1 MDLIPLLNYNMKCDK
16 FLQAVKGN
24 HHDLKYSLADL
35 QCLARCDVCFFS
47 TGGGV
52 RRIGQTNA
60 SPAIAK
66 ILLTSKLQI
75 FQQSS
80 GSFSAVWLLRLI
92 GSVEDLH
99 ELFFS
104 AFRPDGHGSDGAI
117 YWVLVGLR
125 RQWQVGECILG
136 RHDLPVCPLMVA
148 HSLDEFWPL
157 SCCAKGIRSNWSK
170 TCSISGQVCRIEQHH
185 KGRALPQRS
194 CDCKPFAAFVHWQHS
209 RICYEGQP

>member
-1 MDLIPLLNYNMKCDK
+1 LPCLRLNTFKGSGEISGKHLAEHLGTFPSMDLIPLLDYNMKCDK

-24 HHDLKYSLADL
+24 HHDLKCSLADL
-35 QCLARCDVCFFS
+35 QCLARCDGCFFS
-47 TGGGV
+47 TGGGG
-52 RRIGQTNA
+52 RCIGQTIA

-75 FQQSS
+75 FKQSS

-125 RQWQVGECILG
+125 RQWQVASVSWVGMICLY
-136 RHDLPVCPLMVA
+136 A
-148 HSLDEFWPL
+148 H
-157 SCCAKGIRSNWSK
+157 
-170 TCSISGQVCRIEQHH
+170 
-185 KGRALPQRS
+185 
-194 CDCKPFAAFVHWQHS
+194 
-209 RICYEGQP
+209 